1 MDAKLKALYYGNLAS
16 FGLFLFGNSI
26 NNTPLTVFSLVTGLP
41 NSCYLLA
48 KVPSKEQKQLQDKQM
63 ILDLQSQLAKLE
75 DEKGWTENL
84 NQSQLQRALAEKLEL
99 EQELTAQ
106 IQQLKATHESELASI
121 ETDFRELIT
130 KHDRELVGTK
140 TDYSAMIAEL
150 QSEKAEAIATAKAER
165 EQAIAQLQQTYSQA
179 VGQLTQQLEDC
190 VNQAE
195 AIKAESDA
203 RLAEAN
209 AKLTAANQKESELVK
224 LGESIQSAQK
234 NLQLEEKRIRLDIR
248 DERGSIQKQL
258 NDSILEL
265 KALTAI
271 NQRQQHQIIELK
283 QQNEQLFQEMYGD
296 KTADALIAQIQALL
310 AEENLPTELLNRT
323 EREGIDTIY
332 LKALSSNWSASVLSK
347 VAEVL
352 PGLMP
357 VNKPEIEAKNGRI
370 EVRFD
375 NRSWLDKVKDVSE
388 DWLEKLYYLCAK
400 DGKNLA
406 LLGARGKGKSQ
417 LALNY
422 IGLVARN
429 EVNFE
434 VKYIQPKP
442 DEFADFEVNG
452 KVYTP
457 DYVGFESVTGSV
469 SGIRI
474 PSSYEGILYLRDE
487 YNRRNLAKQQ
497 AYADGKPMPEF
508 PKLFFFID
516 ELQTLISKEKE
527 YIDADTIK
535 AENLRNGQTF
545 CGKVIRDAISLG
557 RSLGIIVLVLG
568 QLANPSVYGWL
579 RQDLVQFVTIIMSA
593 NIAEF
598 AANYAPTKDE
608 KNRIDKE
615 LEVWRKRASIDQSKD
630 YYCYVRPMDQSGYL
644 ALMPVPG
651 KYLGE

>member
-1 MDAKLKALYYGNLAS
+1 MDAKLKILSYGNLAS

-48 KVPSKEQKQLQDKQM
+48 KVPTKEQKQLKQQQLL
-63 ILDLQSQLAKLE
+63 LDLQQQLGKLQ
-75 DEKGWTENL
+75 DEKNWTDEL
-84 NQSQLQRALAEKLEL
+84 NNSQLQRALAEKLEL

-106 IQQLKATHESELASI
+106 INQLKANHESELARI
-121 ETDFRELIT
+121 EDDFKQLIG
-130 KHDRELVGTK
+130 KHDRELVKTK
-140 TDYSAMIAEL
+140 TEYSAMISEL
-150 QSEKAEAIATAKAER
+150 QSEK
-165 EQAIAQLQQTYSQA
+165 EQAIAQLQQTYSKA
-179 VGQLTQQLEDC
+179 VEQLTQQLEDC

-209 AKLTAANQKESELVK
+209 AKLTAANQKETELVK
-224 LGESIQSAQK
+224 LGENIQSARK
-234 NLQLEEKRIRLDIR
+234 NLELEEKRIRLDIR

-271 NQRQQHQIIELK
+271 NQRQQQQIVELK
-283 QQNEQLFQEMYGD
+283 QQNEQLFQELYGE
-296 KTADALIAQIQALL
+296 KTADALVAQIQALL

-323 EREGIDTIY
+323 EKNGIDTIY
-332 LKALSSNWSASVLSK
+332 LKALSSNWSQSVLNK

-375 NRSWLDKVKDVSE
+375 NRSWLDKIKDVSE
-388 DWLEKLYYLCAK
+388 DWLEKLYFLCAK

-406 LLGARGKGKSQ
+406 LLGARGKGKTQ
-417 LALNY
+417 LAINY
-422 IGLVARN
+422 IGLIAKH
-429 EVNFE
+429 EVNFD
-434 VKYIQPKP
+434 VVYIQPKP
-442 DEFADFEVNG
+442 DEFADFEVAG

-474 PSSYEGILYLRDE
+474 PSSYEGILRLRDE
-487 YNRRNLAKQQ
+487 YNQRNLAKQQ
-497 AYADGKPMPEF
+497 AYADRKQMPEF
-508 PKLFFFID
+508 PKVFYFID

-527 YIDADTIK
+527 YIYPDTIK

-598 AANYAPTKDE
+598 AANYAPTKEE

-615 LEVWRKRASIDQSKD
+615 LEVWRKRASIDPSKD

-644 ALMPVPG
+644 ALMPMPG
-651 KYLGE
+651 KYLGSEEK